1 MRYFVIGDDG
11 QKYGPADVLTLQAW
25 VGEGRLLPNQQVEE
39 EGSGIRMAAAAVNGL
54 NFPDLAPPEP
64 RMATPG
70 PAYRGPAGG
79 APLPPAGSPYEQ
91 PPAARYSGDNG
102 ANDVTLAWVF
112 AILGLLLC
120 CVFDFP
126 GYYFANRA
134 MSKGNSGGNA
144 PRIFCIVV
152 MCLQVVG
159 ILGYILLVVMAV
171 KQGVM
176 PGKGFE
182 IRN

>member
-91 PPAARYSGDNG
+91 PPTARYTGDNG

-126 GYYFANRA
+126 RLLLRKSCDVQREPRWKRA
-134 MSKGNSGGNA
+134 PDLLHRSDVLAGGRHSGIYPLSRYGCQTGCRARKG
-144 PRIFCIVV
+144 I
-152 MCLQVVG
+152 
-159 ILGYILLVVMAV
+159 
-171 KQGVM
+171 
-176 PGKGFE
+176 
-182 IRN
+182 